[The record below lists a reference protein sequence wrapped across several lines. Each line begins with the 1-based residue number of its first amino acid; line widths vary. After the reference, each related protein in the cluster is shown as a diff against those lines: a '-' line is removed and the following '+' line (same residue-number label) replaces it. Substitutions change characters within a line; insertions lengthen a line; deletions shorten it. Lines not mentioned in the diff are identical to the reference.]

1 MITLKYFNSYIP
13 EIIVNNGVLADRYN
27 LREDHVSNLYNATG
41 IKERRYAAKKETVET
56 MVTIVVEKIIE
67 QSGISKED
75 IGALIIGTLT
85 ATYYTPGTAAVVATN
100 VGLDHC
106 FAYDLSAAC
115 AGWTYGIHQAKA
127 LIEAG
132 SIKHAI
138 VIGSEKLSGTTHDED
153 YKTAFLFGDG
163 AAGCLISL
171 SEDERGLMHTEVS
184 LELDHNKDVYIK
196 SPFADETW
204 TVPKFHL
211 LGKAVYEHGVELV
224 VRKINEYFAKNN
236 LSWSDFNGF
245 IPHQANGRML
255 QEICSKLN
263 VPEGYLYTNIEYRGN
278 TGATS
283 IPLCISEMQPPKG
296 RYLLVAIGAGYTFG
310 LIDTFL

>member
-13 EIIVNNGVLADRYN
+13 ESIVTNEALADRYN
-27 LREDHVSNLYNATG
+27 LTDEHISNLYNATK
-41 IKERRYAAKKETVET
+41 IKERRYATEKETVET
-56 MVTIVVEKIIE
+56 MTQNVVERIIKE
-67 QSGISKED
+67 SGISKDE

-85 ATYYTPGTAAVVATN
+85 PTYHTPGTAAVVATN
-100 VGLDHC
+100 VGLNNC

-115 AGWTYGIHQAKA
+115 AGWIYGIHQARA
-127 LIEAG
+127 LIESG
-132 SIKHAI
+132 MIKHAI
-138 VIGSEKLSGTTHDED
+138 IIGSEKLSGTIHDED

-163 AAGCLISL
+163 AAGCLVSL
-171 SEDERGLMHTEVS
+171 SEEKEGLVHSEAS
-184 LELDHNKDVYIK
+184 LEPDLSKDVYIK

-224 VRKINEYFAKNN
+224 VRKVDEYFRKNN
-236 LSWSDFNGF
+236 LSWSDFDGF

-255 QEICSKLN
+255 QEICEKLS
-263 VPEGYLYTNIEYRGN
+263 VPEEYLYTNIEYRGN

-283 IPLCISEMQPPKG
+283 IPLCISEMNPHKG

-310 LIDTFL
+310 LIDGFI